1 MSNLRLDQAVEIKAE
16 LEALTYAELKAKF
29 AELGIESV
37 WKAGVKKSV
46 LIQSAMKALEEAP
59 EPIAE
64 EIPAEEIEEEE
75 SEEEEIPAE
84 EIEEEESEEE
94 EIPAEEIE
102 EEESEEEE
110 IPAEEIEVVE
120 EKILTDQKADSEELP
135 EGEYELDEEA
145 FVEYPKLV
153 QMGFVV
159 GDTLVVEAGKPW
171 SKKEIEKEEESYT
184 HTLEVDLNK
193 GEIYAEGPVDLDD
206 EEAEEEVEEIAPAE
220 EVEVIDEDKYTEAEI
235 LENIELVQCN
245 MIQAI
250 PTTRNLLL
258 RKLDALQKALDRKQA
273 K

>member
-16 LEALTYAELKAKF
+16 LEALAYAELKTKF

-46 LIQSAMKALEEAP
+46 LIQSAMKALEEVS

-84 EIEEEESEEE
+84 EIEV
-94 EIPAEEIE
+94 IE
-102 EEESEEEE
+102 EE
-110 IPAEEIEVVE
+110 
-120 EKILTDQKADSEELP
+120 ILTDQKADSEELP

-153 QMGFVV
+153 QIGFVV
-159 GDTLVVEAGKPW
+159 GDILVVEAGKPW
-171 SKKEIEKEEESYT
+171 SKKEIEKSPIEDEEDKSQTVALDPEDEEE
-184 HTLEVDLNK
+184 
-193 GEIYAEGPVDLDD
+193 GEEETIEETI
-206 EEAEEEVEEIAPAE
+206 EEAIAEAIAEEIE
-220 EVEVIDEDKYTEAEI
+220 IIDEDKYTEAEI
-235 LENIELVQCN
+235 LENIEIVECN
-245 MIQAI
+245 MVQAI
-250 PTTRNLLL
+250 PTTRNFLLK
-258 RKLDALQKALDRKQA
+258 KLDALQKALGRKQA